1 MARRDPE
8 HFDEIEPEL
17 VYVAR
22 RLRYARRVEILLTDA
37 GIDYAV
43 ETDVISTGFLFPSQ
57 RMGAFFYVAPADTD
71 AARQAL
77 EREGFALHIAD
88 PTR

>member
-1 MARRDPE
+1 MAQRDPE
-8 HFDEIEPEL
+8 HFNDVEPEL

-22 RLRYARRVEILLTDA
+22 KLRHARRVETLLTAA

-43 ETDVISTGFLFPSQ
+43 ETDVISTGVLFPSQ
-57 RMGAFFYVAPADTD
+57 RVGAFFYVAPADSA